1 LDGLLNIRS
10 LSGLRGRWEV
20 LNESP
25 FAVADTAHNEPG
37 VQFTMG
43 QISQL
48 RKEQP
53 NAKLHMVWGM
63 VSDKDREKILRLL
76 PRDASYYFCKPDVFR
91 GFDAQA
97 LADEAKTLQ
106 LHGNHFNTVLLAYEA
121 ALASASN
128 KDIIYVGGSTFVVG
142 DLLKSL

>member
-1 LDGLLNIRS
+1 
-10 LSGLRGRWEV
+10 
-20 LNESP
+20 
-25 FAVADTAHNEPG
+25 
-37 VQFTMG
+37 
-43 QISQL
+43 
-48 RKEQP
+48 
-53 NAKLHMVWGM
+53 
-63 VSDKDREKILRLL
+63 
-76 PRDASYYFCKPDVFR
+76 VFR

-121 ALASASN
+121 ALTSASI